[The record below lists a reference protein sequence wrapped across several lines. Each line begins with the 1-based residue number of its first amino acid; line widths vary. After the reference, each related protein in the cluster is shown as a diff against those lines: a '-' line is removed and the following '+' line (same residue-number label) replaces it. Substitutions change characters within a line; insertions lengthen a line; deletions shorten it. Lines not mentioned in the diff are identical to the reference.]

1 MSHVRNSQDSRQ
13 FGGQAWTAGRELP
26 ALSKPL
32 TQETIDG
39 YARASGDFNPIH
51 VDPAFAASTPF
62 GGTIAHGML
71 LLAYL
76 SEMMTAAFGR
86 GWLAGGRL
94 KVRFKGV
101 ARPGDTLEVHG
112 RVARVQ
118 DDGRR
123 LFVAVE
129 CVNQAG
135 DVLVIGDAEVRLD
148 G

>member
-1 MSHVRNSQDSRQ
+1 MRRGVSNSETWAV
-13 FGGQAWTAGRELP
+13 GGELP
-26 ALSKPL
+26 SLTRSL
-32 TQETIDG
+32 TQEKIDG

-51 VDPAFAASTPF
+51 VDPVFAAATPF

-76 SEMMTAAFGR
+76 SEMLTAAFG
-86 GWLAGGRL
+86 GAWLSGGRL

-101 ARPGDTLEVHG
+101 ARPGDALTVRG
-112 RVARVQ
+112 RIERVQ
-118 DDGRR
+118 DEGRR
-123 LFVAVE
+123 FFAGVE

-135 DVLVIGDAEVRLD
+135 ELLVAGDAEVRLD

>member
-1 MSHVRNSQDSRQ
+1 MRRDVSSETWAV
-13 FGGQAWTAGRELP
+13 GGELP
-26 ALSKPL
+26 SLSRAL
-32 TQETIDG
+32 TQEKIDG

-51 VDPAFAASTPF
+51 VDPAFAAASPF

-76 SEMMTAAFGR
+76 SEMLTAAFGR
-86 GWLAGGRL
+86 AWLAGGRL

-101 ARPGDTLEVHG
+101 ARPGDTLTMRG
-112 RVARVQ
+112 RIERVQ
-118 DDGRR
+118 DEGRR
-123 LFVAVE
+123 LFAAVE

-135 DVLVIGDAEVRLD
+135 ELLVAGDAEVRLD

>member
-1 MSHVRNSQDSRQ
+1 MADKRCK
-13 FGGQAWTAGRELP
+13 A
-26 ALSKPL
+26 L
-32 TQETIDG
+32 TQEKIDR

-76 SEMMTAAFGR
+76 SEMLTAAFGR
-86 GWLAGGRL
+86 AWLAGGRL

-101 ARPGDTLEVHG
+101 ARPGDTLTVRG
-112 RVARVQ
+112 RVERVRDEGQ
-118 DDGRR
+118 GV
-123 LFVAVE
+123 FAAVE

-135 DVLVIGDAEVRLD
+135 ELLVVGDAEVRLD

>member
-1 MSHVRNSQDSRQ
+1 MKNSEESW
-13 FGGQAWTAGRELP
+13 AAGRELP
-26 ALSKPL
+26 SLSKPL

-86 GWLAGGRL
+86 AWLAGGRL

-101 ARPGDTLEVHG
+101 ARPGDTLTVRG
-112 RVARVQ
+112 RIERVQ
-118 DDGRR
+118 DEGRR
-123 LFVAVE
+123 LFAAVE
-129 CVNQAG
+129 CVNQEG
-135 DVLVIGDAEVRLD
+135 QVLVAGDAEVRLD

>member
-1 MSHVRNSQDSRQ
+1 MKPVKSTNET
-13 FGGQAWTAGRELP
+13 WTVGDELP
-26 ALSKPL
+26 SLSKALS
-32 TQETIDG
+32 QEKIDR

-51 VDPAFAASTPF
+51 VDPAFAAATPF

-76 SEMMTAAFGR
+76 SEMLTAAFGCA
-86 GWLAGGRL
+86 WLSRGRL

-101 ARPGDTLEVHG
+101 ARPGDTLTVRGKIE
-112 RVARVQ
+112 RVQ
-118 DDGRR
+118 DEGWH
-123 LFVAVE
+123 LFAGVE

-135 DVLVIGDAEVRLD
+135 ELLVTGDAEVRLD

>member
-1 MSHVRNSQDSRQ
+1 MRGKSSSETWTV
-13 FGGQAWTAGRELP
+13 GGELP
-26 ALSKPL
+26 SLSKSL
-32 TQETIDG
+32 TQEKIDG

-51 VDPAFAASTPF
+51 VDAAFAAATPF

-76 SEMMTAAFGR
+76 SEMLTAAFGR
-86 GWLAGGRL
+86 AWLSGGRL

-101 ARPGDTLEVHG
+101 ARPGDTLTMRG
-112 RVARVQ
+112 RVERGQ
-118 DDGRR
+118 DEGRR
-123 LFVAVE
+123 LFAAVE

-135 DVLVIGDAEVRLD
+135 ELLVTGDAEVRLD

>member
-1 MSHVRNSQDSRQ
+1 MSSGKTWTV
-13 FGGQAWTAGRELP
+13 GGELP
-26 ALSKPL
+26 SLSKSL
-32 TQETIDG
+32 SQEKIDG

-51 VDPAFAASTPF
+51 VDPAFAAATPF

-76 SEMMTAAFGR
+76 SEMLTAAFGHA
-86 GWLAGGRL
+86 WLSGGRL

-101 ARPGDTLEVHG
+101 ARPGDTLTMRG
-112 RVARVQ
+112 RVERVPE
-118 DDGRR
+118 GRV
-123 LFVAVE
+123 FAAVE

-135 DVLVIGDAEVRLD
+135 EALVTGDAEVRLD

>member
-1 MSHVRNSQDSRQ
+1 MRPGKSTSET
-13 FGGQAWTAGRELP
+13 WTVGRELP
-26 ALSKPL
+26 SLSKTL
-32 TQETIDG
+32 TQEKIDG

-51 VDPAFAASTPF
+51 VDPAFAAATPF

-76 SEMMTAAFGR
+76 SEMLTAAFGR
-86 GWLAGGRL
+86 PWLSGGRL

-101 ARPGDTLEVHG
+101 ARPGDTLTVRGTVE
-112 RVARVQ
+112 RVQ
-118 DDGRR
+118 DEGRG
-123 LFVAVE
+123 LFAAVE

-135 DVLVIGDAEVRLD
+135 ELLVTGDAEVRLD

>member
-1 MSHVRNSQDSRQ
+1 MRPVKSNSET
-13 FGGQAWTAGRELP
+13 WTVGRELP
-26 ALSKPL
+26 SLSKPL
-32 TQETIDG
+32 TQEKIDG

-51 VDPAFAASTPF
+51 VDPAFAAATPF

-76 SEMMTAAFGR
+76 SEMLTAAFGR
-86 GWLAGGRL
+86 AWLSGGRL

-101 ARPGDTLEVHG
+101 ARPDDTLTVRG
-112 RVARVQ
+112 RVERVPEE
-118 DDGRR
+118 GRR
-123 LFVAVE
+123 LFAAVE

-135 DVLVIGDAEVRLD
+135 ELLVTGDAEVRLD

>member
-1 MSHVRNSQDSRQ
+1 MRPRESTSET
-13 FGGQAWTAGRELP
+13 WTVGRELP
-26 ALSKPL
+26 LLSKAL
-32 TQETIDG
+32 TQEKIDG

-51 VDPAFAASTPF
+51 VDPAFAAATPF

-76 SEMMTAAFGR
+76 SEMLTTAFGR
-86 GWLAGGRL
+86 AWLSGGRL

-101 ARPGDTLEVHG
+101 ARPGDTLTMRG
-112 RVARVQ
+112 RVERVQ
-118 DDGRR
+118 DEGQR
-123 LFVAVE
+123 LFAAVE

-135 DVLVIGDAEVRLD
+135 DVLVAGDAEVRLD

>member
-1 MSHVRNSQDSRQ
+1 MRHVRNGHES
-13 FGGQAWTAGRELP
+13 WTAARELP
-26 ALSKPL
+26 SLSKPL

-86 GWLAGGRL
+86 AWLAGGRL

-101 ARPGDTLEVHG
+101 ARPGDTLAVRG
-112 RVARVQ
+112 RIERVQ
-118 DDGRR
+118 DEGRR
-123 LFVAVE
+123 LFAAVE

-135 DVLVIGDAEVRLD
+135 EVLVTGDAEVRLD

>member
-1 MSHVRNSQDSRQ
+1 MRHVKNSEEV
-13 FGGQAWTAGRELP
+13 WTAGRDLP
-26 ALSKPL
+26 SLSKGL

-76 SEMMTAAFGR
+76 SEMMTSAFGR
-86 GWLAGGRL
+86 AWLAGGRL

-101 ARPGDTLEVHG
+101 ARPGDTLMVRG
-112 RVARVQ
+112 RIERVQ
-118 DDGRR
+118 DEGRR
-123 LFVAVE
+123 LFAAVE
-129 CVNQAG
+129 CVNQEG
-135 DVLVIGDAEVRLD
+135 QVLVAGDAEVALP
-148 G
+148 